1 MKTLILILCGIVLL
15 AISGCCST
23 ESKISMENN
32 AVLLDV
38 RTPEEHK
45 SGYLE
50 GAVLLPLA
58 ELESRAGDSTTLRM
72 SIKGARDAILDV
84 LTSYP
89 SIRDQR
95 ILSDK
100 GGVVELEL
108 ELPKGLDIRDDLF
121 FAMAARRCAVI
132 HVEQSGSNLE
142 QVFLSLTDKTQG
154 TPGKRA
160 LREKKRREKLLG
172 NVKETPVAPKEQQED
187 EQDGGDD

>member
-58 ELESRAGDSTTLRM
+58 ELESKISSKVADKNTPVYIYCRSGRRAGTAVEKLKAMGYTDLHNLGGL
-72 SIKGARDAILDV
+72 KDA
-84 LTSYP
+84 
-89 SIRDQR
+89 
-95 ILSDK
+95 
-100 GGVVELEL
+100 
-108 ELPKGLDIRDDLF
+108 
-121 FAMAARRCAVI
+121 
-132 HVEQSGSNLE
+132 
-142 QVFLSLTDKTQG
+142 
-154 TPGKRA
+154 
-160 LREKKRREKLLG
+160 REKLNLPIS
-172 NVKETPVAPKEQQED
+172 K
-187 EQDGGDD
+187 

>member
-58 ELESRAGDSTTLRM
+58 ELESKIFSKVADKNTPVYIYCRSGRRAGT
-72 SIKGARDAILDV
+72 
-84 LTSYP
+84 
-89 SIRDQR
+89 
-95 ILSDK
+95 
-100 GGVVELEL
+100 
-108 ELPKGLDIRDDLF
+108 
-121 FAMAARRCAVI
+121 AV
-132 HVEQSGSNLE
+132 
-142 QVFLSLTDKTQG
+142 
-154 TPGKRA
+154 
-160 LREKKRREKLLG
+160 EKLKTMGYTDLHNLG
-172 NVKETPVAPKEQQED
+172 GLKDAQKKLNIPIKK
-187 EQDGGDD
+187 